1 MLHKLPS
8 SIQTN
13 IHIITLCLC
22 WYAISSLASQVTKQ
36 ILTICPLPLFLGEF
50 QFLYTAL
57 LAAVSC
63 SLAYRYKVIYN
74 LFPEGTF
81 PKYYST
87 FHDHECERNED
98 IKNAIVMPSKHII
111 MTVLPLSFFQFVGKY
126 FGHTAT
132 ALVPVS
138 TVASVKTLSPV
149 FIVIFQRFLG
159 MATVNLNFKILG
171 SLSAL
176 IFGVWIIVI
185 EDSKQKA
192 FIKQQKKM
200 INTDNRSNSS
210 NYGIICAIISMFIF
224 VMQNIY
230 GKKVF
235 TYKRNHEVTMI
246 KKKKSFYKL
255 ENNSSELPIYSESKT
270 LSPKTTKYDKLT
282 LMIYISLVGFCL
294 SFFWFMT
301 MEFPVVW
308 RYINGYETQSDGKA
322 LPIST
327 IPWGLCLING
337 TFHFM
342 QAMITFHLMGEI
354 STLTYSIAN
363 LMKRIAIISVSWIF
377 AGFQVT
383 MLQVFGLLLNA
394 VGLFLY
400 ERCNSSQK
408 KKTLS

>member
-1 MLHKLPS
+1 MIHKLPP
-8 SIQTN
+8 SIHTN
-13 IHIITLCLC
+13 IHIISLCLC

-36 ILTICPLPLFLGEF
+36 ILTVCPLPLFLGEF

-63 SLAYRYKVIYN
+63 LFAYRYESVYN

-81 PKYYST
+81 PKYYIS
-87 FHDHECERNED
+87 FHDHGYE
-98 IKNAIVMPSKHII
+98 KNDAIQNPITLPSKHIV

-132 ALVPVS
+132 SLVPVS

-149 FIVIFQRFLG
+149 FIVIFQKLLG
-159 MATVNLNFKILG
+159 MSTINLNFKILG
-171 SLSAL
+171 SLAAL

-192 FIKQQKKM
+192 SLKHSKKI
-200 INTDNRSNSS
+200 INTDNRSNTS
-210 NYGIICAIISMFIF
+210 NYGILCAIISMLIF

-235 TYKRNHEVTMI
+235 TYKRKHEKTMI
-246 KKKKSFYKL
+246 QKKKSFYKL
-255 ENNSSELPIYSESKT
+255 GDSPSELPIYSESKT

-282 LMIYISLVGFCL
+282 LMIYISMVGFCL

-301 MEFPVVW
+301 LEFPIVW
-308 RYINGYETQSDGKA
+308 RILNGFETQSDGQP
-322 LPIST
+322 LPIKT
-327 IPWGLCLING
+327 VPWFLFLLNG
-337 TFHFM
+337 TFHFI
-342 QAMITFHLMGEI
+342 QAMITFHLMGEV

-363 LMKRIAIISVSWIF
+363 LMKRIAIISVSWVF
-377 AGFQVT
+377 AGFHVT
-383 MLQVFGLLLNA
+383 LLQIFGLLLNA
-394 VGLFLY
+394 IGLFLY
-400 ERCNSSQK
+400 ERCNSSRK
-408 KKTLS
+408 NNHS